1 MILKLRGRKLTT
13 MITTKREFE
22 DEAAWEPTVRAL
34 AILMMPLTASG
45 PDLDLRTGNTSIKH
59 TSIIGE
65 ERRDELRNRLL
76 PLLFGA
82 AWKILDL
89 ALELA
94 FAQAGLASENG
105 KRWRIDEKSRHVAAH
120 SGSLPGLSTETDI
133 WHALGSLYAQTIE
146 IRHAL
151 VHRRVHVDFSTLEL
165 TGYSSN
171 GDNLFPLSYDEQ
183 MAFCRL
189 AQRVRQTITEGKLRP
204 RIEADLRAQ
213 LAALQRHHGVA
224 MPSNASNKPPVRVI
238 DDLPES
244 GQIDVPHLLS
254 KARTTFQWAQ
264 YVDVKLELEDGRR
277 LVGELESA
285 PQGIVTVDPAA
296 PPDWLSL
303 E

>member
-1 MILKLRGRKLTT
+1 
-13 MITTKREFE
+13 MITTKNEFV
-22 DEAAWEPTVRAL
+22 DETAWERTVL
-34 AILMMPLTASG
+34 AYAIPLMPLTASG
-45 PDLDLRTGNTSIKH
+45 ADLDLRTRNISIGL
-59 TSIIGE
+59 TAIVGE
-65 ERRDELRNRLL
+65 ERVEELRNTLL
-76 PLLFGA
+76 PLLFGT

-94 FAQAGLASENG
+94 FAQAGLAPQKGS
-105 KRWRIDEKSRHVAAH
+105 RWTIADKSQHAAAH
-120 SGSLPGLSTETDI
+120 KGSLQGLSTETEV
-133 WHALGSLYAQTIE
+133 WPALGSLYTQTVE

-151 VHRRVHVDFSTLEL
+151 VHRRVHVDPSTLEL
-165 TGYSSN
+165 TGYDSN
-171 GDNLFPLSYDEQ
+171 GVELLPLSYDEQ
-183 MAFCRL
+183 MAFCQL
-189 AQRVRQTITEGKLRP
+189 SQRVRQTITEGTLRP

-213 LAALQRHHGVA
+213 LAALQRHHEVA
-224 MPSNASNKPPVRVI
+224 MPSNASNRPPVRVI

-254 KARTTFQWAQ
+254 EARTTFPDAQ

-296 PPDWLSL
+296 PPGWLSF

>member
-1 MILKLRGRKLTT
+1 
-13 MITTKREFE
+13 MITTKSEFE
-22 DEAAWEPTVRAL
+22 DETAWESTVLSL
-34 AILMMPLTASG
+34 AIPMMPLTASG
-45 PDLDLRTGNTSIKH
+45 TALDLRTSDITIEYTSSLGDEH
-59 TSIIGE
+59 
-65 ERRDELRNRLL
+65 RDKLRNSLL

-94 FAQAGLASENG
+94 FAQAGLASEKG
-105 KRWRIDEKSRHVAAH
+105 KRWTIKAKSRRAAAH
-120 SGSLPGLSTETDI
+120 RSSLPGLSAETDI
-133 WHALGSLYAQTIE
+133 WHALGSLYTQTVE

-151 VHRRVHVDFSTLEL
+151 VHRRVHVDPSTLEL
-165 TGYSSN
+165 TGYDSN
-171 GDNLFPLSYDEQ
+171 GVELVPLSYDEQ
-183 MAFCRL
+183 MAFCQL
-189 AQRVRQTITEGKLRP
+189 SQRVRQAISEGTLRP

-213 LAALQRHHGVA
+213 LAALQRHHEVA
-224 MPSNASNKPPVRVI
+224 MTSNASNRPPVRVI

-244 GQIDVPHLLS
+244 GQINVPHLLS
-254 KARTTFQWAQ
+254 EARTTFPDAQ

-296 PPDWLSL
+296 PPDWLSF

>member
-1 MILKLRGRKLTT
+1 
-13 MITTKREFE
+13 
-22 DEAAWEPTVRAL
+22 
-34 AILMMPLTASG
+34 MMPLTSSG
-45 PDLDLRTGNTSIKH
+45 ADLDLRTRNISLGHSDTVG
-59 TSIIGE
+59 GE
-65 ERRDELRNRLL
+65 SVEALRNNLL

-94 FAQAGLASENG
+94 FAQAELVPKDGSQ
-105 KRWRIDEKSRHVAAH
+105 WRIKPKSRHAAAH
-120 SGSLPGLSTETDI
+120 RGSLQGLSTKTDV
-133 WHALGSLYAQTIE
+133 WHALGSLYTQTVE

-151 VHRRVHVDFSTLEL
+151 VHRRVHVDPSTLEL
-165 TGYSSN
+165 TGYDSN
-171 GDNLFPLSYDEQ
+171 GVELLPLSYDEQ
-183 MAFCRL
+183 MAFCQL
-189 AQRVRQTITEGKLRP
+189 SQRVRQTITEGTLRP

-213 LAALQRHHGVA
+213 LAALQRHHEVA
-224 MPSNASNKPPVRVI
+224 MPSNASNRPPVRVI

-254 KARTTFQWAQ
+254 EARTTFPDAQ

-296 PPDWLSL
+296 PPDWLSYN
-303 E
+303 